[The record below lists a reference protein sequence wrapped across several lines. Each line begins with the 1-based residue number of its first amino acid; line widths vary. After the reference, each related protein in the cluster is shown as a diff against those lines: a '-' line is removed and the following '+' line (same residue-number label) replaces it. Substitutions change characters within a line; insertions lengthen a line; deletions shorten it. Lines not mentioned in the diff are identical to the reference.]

1 MTHII
6 SVDSMM
12 THLGVLA
19 AKDELRVR
27 VDSALA
33 RQGQGGGGW
42 GAAQR

>member
-6 SVDSMM
+6 SVDIMM

-33 RQGQGGGGW
+33 SLGQDSGVW
-42 GAAQR
+42 RAAQR